1 MPQIERAEGAGIAS
15 PRHRRRR
22 LVEESSVVQL
32 ACAATSIEES
42 VITPANVG

>member
-15 PRHRRRR
+15 PRHRRR

>member
-15 PRHRRRR
+15 PRHRR